1 VSPHS
6 NRVQAVKTI
15 ATGRAKP
22 MAPQDRRAAILTAA
36 LPLVRQHGRAVTTRQ
51 IAVAAG
57 IAEGTIFRVFPD
69 KEALILAVADRAL
82 SSDGVLAG
90 LRAIDPA
97 LPLQD
102 RLVKIVDVLSERL
115 TAVFELMSA
124 LGMDRPPPTPG
135 TDASAEARKHHD
147 LRLERQQQMM
157 IEVTTLLTPDASHL
171 RYPPERTAQL
181 IRLFTFAARHPTIT
195 GENVLPSEQIADVLL
210 HGVVSD
216 PQNCNA

>member
-1 VSPHS
+1 M
-6 NRVQAVKTI
+6 KTI
-15 ATGRAKP
+15 ATGRARP
-22 MAPQDRRAAILTAA
+22 MAPQDRRAAILSAA

-51 IAVAAG
+51 IAEAAG

-69 KEALILAVADRAL
+69 KEALILAVADQAL
-82 SSDGVLAG
+82 SSDGVLVG
-90 LRAIDPA
+90 LRGIDPA

-124 LGMDRPPPTPG
+124 LGMDRPPPALG
-135 TDASAEARKHHD
+135 TDACTEARKHHD

-157 IEVTTLLTPDASHL
+157 IEVTTLLTPDAAQL

-210 HGVVSD
+210 HGVVGD
-216 PQNCNA
+216 LHNCNA

>member
-1 VSPHS
+1 M
-6 NRVQAVKTI
+6 KTI

-51 IAVAAG
+51 IAEAAG

-82 SSDGVLAG
+82 SSDGVLSG

-102 RLVKIVDVLSERL
+102 RLVRIVDVLSERL
-115 TAVFELMSA
+115 TAVFELMST
-124 LGMDRPPPTPG
+124 LGMDRPPQSPG
-135 TDASAEARKHHD
+135 TNASKEARKHHD

-157 IEVTTLLTPDASHL
+157 IEVATLLTPDAAQL

-195 GENVLPSEQIADVLL
+195 GESVLPSQEIADVLL
-210 HGVVSD
+210 HGIASD
-216 PQNCNA
+216 PHHCNA